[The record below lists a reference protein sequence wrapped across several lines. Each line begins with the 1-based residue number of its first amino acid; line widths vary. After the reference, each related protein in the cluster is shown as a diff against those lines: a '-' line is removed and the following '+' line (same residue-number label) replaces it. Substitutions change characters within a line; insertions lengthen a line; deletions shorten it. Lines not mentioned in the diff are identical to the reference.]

1 MSEKL
6 LLFAVFVASM
16 LLMAGNHRRKR
27 KKIVFFGDSVTN
39 QGARPGGYITRII
52 RILKEADIEYQYELT
67 GAGVD
72 GNTVQDLYQRMD
84 KDILERGADT
94 VVIFIGIDEILQK
107 PAGDEN
113 AVKKFKTTYEAI
125 IKKLDAAAI
134 KIVLCTLTVIG
145 EKSDY
150 MNEPDADIE
159 IYSEIIRK
167 TGAEYDLPVVDLRRA
182 FINYN
187 LINNVSNN
195 EQGTLTYD
203 KVHLND
209 TGNQLAAEEI
219 WKVLQQIN

>member
-27 KKIVFFGDSVTN
+27 KKIVFFGDSITN

-67 GAGVD
+67 GAGAD

-84 KDILERGADT
+84 KDILERGADA

-107 PAGDEN
+107 PAGAEN

-150 MNEPDADIE
+150 INEPDADIE